1 MPQSGRRPQHQK
13 RQAVTWTLSALP
25 PKADKQ
31 QVVTFVRF
39 VPKADSCTAANDQ
52 LSNRLVGYRQHFR
65 RHFDAELSSR
75 LQVDGRLEI
84 GRLRDRKLGW
94 LLASMMRLA

>member
-1 MPQSGRRPQHQK
+1 MSALGQERTS
-13 RQAVTWTLSALP
+13 ATYLAMSALP
-25 PKADKQ
+25 LKADIASLARN
-31 QVVTFVRF
+31 VRF

-65 RHFDAELSSR
+65 RHFDAERSSR
-75 LQVDGRLEI
+75 LQVDGGLEI

-94 LLASMMRLA
+94 LLASMMRFA

>member
-1 MPQSGRRPQHQK
+1 M
-13 RQAVTWTLSALP
+13 SALP

-31 QVVTFVRF
+31 QTFRFVRL

-94 LLASMMRLA
+94 LLASMMRFA